1 MRIGQNPAKFV
12 KEVAKPARITV
23 AVLNYIP
30 FLSGFY
36 ADSLNVL
43 KVCLDS
49 IRASADLPY
58 DLLVFDNGSCEEA
71 RQYLIDEHQAGRIQF
86 LILSEKNLGKG
97 GAWNIIL
104 AGAPGEVIA
113 YTDSDAYFYPGWI
126 SRSLQLLETY
136 PKVGMVTA
144 RPFRT
149 SADYITRTVAWGE
162 QALEVTV
169 ESGHFI
175 PFDVFR
181 EFDLSLGQ
189 SEDEI
194 RRHYDTTQ
202 DVRLSYQ
209 GVSAIAGASHWQ
221 FMAYKSVLQSFLP
234 FNMDRPMGQVRQ
246 LDQRMNE
253 AGYLRLMVTDPL
265 AMNMSNTLRNA
276 PGQADGQPGAGFSG
290 SAAAPSPKRAPN
302 AAFLLD
308 LPPVRR
314 VLLGLYDA
322 IFRWY
327 YDRQS

>member
-1 MRIGQNPAKFV
+1 MRIGQNPAKSV
-12 KEVAKPARITV
+12 KDVAKPERITV

-36 ADSLNVL
+36 ADSLDVL

-49 IRASADLPY
+49 IRASADLPF

-71 RQYLIDEHQAGRIQF
+71 RQYLLEEHQAGQIQF

-97 GAWNIIL
+97 GAWNMIL

-113 YTDSDAYFYPGWI
+113 YTDSDAYFYPGWL
-126 SRSLQLLETY
+126 SQSLHILETY
-136 PKVGMVTA
+136 PNVGMVTA

-149 SADYITRTVAWGE
+149 SPDLVTRTVAWGE
-162 QALEVTV
+162 KTAGVDV
-169 ESGHFI
+169 ETGNFI
-175 PFDVFR
+175 SFEDFR
-181 EFDLSLGQ
+181 AFDLSLGQ
-189 SEDEI
+189 SEEEI
-194 RRHYDTTQ
+194 RRHYDTTK

-209 GVSAIAGASHWQ
+209 GVQAIAGASHWQ
-221 FMAYKSVLQSFLP
+221 FMAYKSVLHEFLP

-246 LDQRMNE
+246 LDQRINE
-253 AGYLRLMVTDPL
+253 AGYLRLMVTEPL

-276 PGQADGQPGAGFSG
+276 PGQSPAQRQRPAS
-290 SAAAPSPKRAPN
+290 SARRAAP
-302 AAFLLD
+302 LLD

-314 VLLGLYDA
+314 VLLRIYDT